1 MAGFQRSYTPQYGGV
16 YKTPAG
22 KTTAAAGAG
31 GAAPRAQ
38 APGVAPAQDA
48 PVDLS
53 GLGGLLYW
61 MAQTPEGAIRMD
73 MVQDPK
79 LSRDATPDQ
88 ITAGIASMSPE
99 DRAAADASPLKVD
112 YGSHLWRPAFTS
124 GAGQAAADPRGA
136 DSPIGAA
143 VGTPTYLDQQG
154 RQIPA
159 PDAGLFDRMAYN
171 LGKWF

>member
-99 DRAAADASPLKVD
+99 DRAAADASPFKVD